1 MNWPLSIRDS
11 RVWVGGLILVMALVP
26 VFTVN
31 NYLLSFGFLT
41 LMYASLSVGWNIMGG
56 YAEYQSFGHAAFVG
70 LGGYTTAVLLSWQGL
85 SPLYTAVLGG
95 VLAGVVAVIIGALVL
110 RLQGAYFSVVT
121 LLAALILQLVIR
133 LLPMLNATAGI
144 FLSAP
149 AESVTLSSVI
159 LYYAMLAVV
168 TATILIARWIE
179 RSRYGVGLFAIREDE
194 EVASVQGI
202 NTTYLKIFAFTISA
216 GLAGVAGGL
225 YSWYIGYVVPEPMFS
240 LNISILVVLMSL
252 VGGTDTW
259 VGPFVGA
266 LLIRTLQEVL
276 TLLISGPVANTV
288 LGLVLIGVI
297 LYLPSGIVPLVR
309 SRLRQSSFDPFS
321 EPKPKEAN

>member
-95 VLAGVVAVIIGALVL
+95 VLAGVVAVVVGALVL
-110 RLQGAYFSVVT
+110 RLRGAYFSVVT

>member
-1 MNWPLSIRDS
+1 MNWSLSIRDS
-11 RVWVGGLILVMALVP
+11 RVWVGGLILAMALVP

-70 LGGYTTAVLLSWQGL
+70 LGGYTTAVLLSWHGL

-110 RLQGAYFSVVT
+110 RLRGAYFSVVT
-121 LLAALILQLVIR
+121 LLAALILLLVIK

-276 TLLISGPVANTV
+276 TLLISGPVANTI

-309 SRLRQSSFDPFS
+309 SRLQQSSFDPFS

>member
-110 RLQGAYFSVVT
+110 RLRGAYFSVVT

>member
-1 MNWPLSIRDS
+1 MNWPISTRDP
-11 RVWVGGLILVMALVP
+11 RVWVGGLILAMALVP

-41 LMYASLSVGWNIMGG
+41 LMYASLSVGWNIIGG

-70 LGGYTTAVLLSWQGL
+70 LGGYTTAVLLSWQGW
-85 SPLYTAVLGG
+85 SPLITAVLGA
-95 VLAGVVAVIIGALVL
+95 VIAGVVAIIIGVLVL

-121 LLAALILQLVIR
+121 LLAALILLLVIK
-133 LLPMLNATAGI
+133 LLPVLEATAGI

-159 LYYAMLAVV
+159 LYYAMLGVV
-168 TATILIARWIE
+168 TVTILVARWIE
-179 RSRYGVGLFAIREDE
+179 RSRYGIGLFAIREDE

-202 NTTYLKIFAFTISA
+202 DTTYLKIFAFTISA
-216 GLAGVAGGL
+216 GLAGLAGGF

-276 TLLISGPVANTV
+276 TLLISGPVANTI

-297 LYLPSGIVPLVR
+297 LYLPSGIVPLIR
-309 SRLRQSSFDPFS
+309 SRLKQSSFDPFS
-321 EPKPKEAN
+321 EPEPKEAN